1 MSGNAGMSAA
11 QIKKASALKRQQKAK
26 LKGGAVEANEKDD
39 TVNEVE
45 LEVQKAAVM
54 MKKLGQEATSRSV
67 GNLEAKAAR
76 NVTGVLGSN
85 PLSRDLKILSF
96 SLQVHGKRLVEDT
109 TLELSYGQR
118 YGLIGSNG
126 CGKSTFLTCLAAR
139 ELPLP
144 EHVDIFHLDEE
155 AETSDRTALQAVIDV
170 VQAQV
175 QRLEAMA
182 EHLCETAGP
191 DNELLLD
198 IYDRIDRMDPNTF
211 ELRATE
217 ILMGLGFSQDF
228 LKKKTQDL
236 SGGWRM
242 RVALGR
248 ALLSQPALL
257 LLDEPT
263 NHLDA
268 ASRNW
273 LAEYLVTLTST
284 TVCIVSH
291 DYEFLGKTCEDVLHI
306 AQLQLAYYHGGF
318 NAFAEAR
325 PDVME
330 ALPTLTESG
339 ATAVINFPD
348 PGRLDGVKSRSKPIL
363 ELRDLT
369 FYYPGQDKPTFTSV
383 FGKFTVMSRVALL
396 GPNGAGKT
404 TLLRQIVGDMAT
416 DQGTGKHTGEIIKH
430 HNLRIAYI
438 AQHSMHHLE
447 ENMRRS
453 PVQYVQDRFVTGLD
467 KELSK
472 RETMKLSPEEEALC
486 SKNGNISKVIGRA
499 VRGGEL
505 CYETERWGRE
515 REGSFW
521 EPLGSVKC
529 KDPYVLK
536 LCLNFDAKLQAFQ
549 SGAEVRPCTEK
560 EILKHLA
567 DFGISHRLAQSGRI
581 KGMSGGQKCRL
592 VLASA
597 VWNKPHLIALDEPT
611 NYLDNE
617 TLNALTG
624 ALQRFKGAILVITHH
639 AQFSNDVT
647 NEKWMVD
654 HGSVTVTQTAK
665 EARLARNN
673 SQDSLARSD
682 SQESMSQSESMN
694 SLSAALSSQSL
705 SKDE

>member
-1 MSGNAGMSAA
+1 MVNERTAA
-11 QIKKASALKRQQKAK
+11 LVQQKLKVLNLDALVEQYLTTVGACVLEEGGRARHLKNALAPILADTIEDEEKIAAVCQDIYVTHSPEGEEEGEEKDFLVDCRGIILAYAGKQLLKPTNLQLLRNHRYAVVGNNGVGKTTLLNRVASKEVANFPQDIKVLYIQHEVYVDLDCTVNDFMEQQTRESGTNAK
-26 LKGGAVEANEKDD
+26 LINDALA
-39 TVNEVE
+39 
-45 LEVQKAAVM
+45 
-54 MKKLGQEATSRSV
+54 S
-67 GNLEAKAAR
+67 
-76 NVTGVLGSN
+76 
-85 PLSRDLKILSF
+85 
-96 SLQVHGKRLVEDT
+96 
-109 TLELSYGQR
+109 
-118 YGLIGSNG
+118 IGF
-126 CGKSTFLTCLAAR
+126 T
-139 ELPLP
+139 
-144 EHVDIFHLDEE
+144 EE
-155 AETSDRTALQAVIDV
+155 R
-170 VQAQV
+170 
-175 QRLEAMA
+175 MA
-182 EHLCETAGP
+182 SPVSE
-191 DNELLLD
+191 
-198 IYDRIDRMDPNTF
+198 
-211 ELRATE
+211 
-217 ILMGLGFSQDF
+217 
-228 LKKKTQDL
+228 L

-242 RVALGR
+242 KLAIATAVT
-248 ALLSQPALL
+248 QKCDLL

-291 DYEFLGKTCEDVLHI
+291 DYEFLGKTCEDVLHK
-306 AQLQLAYYHGGF
+306 
-318 NAFAEAR
+318 
-325 PDVME
+325 

-383 FGKFTVMSRVALL
+383 FGKFTVMSHVALL

-486 SKNGNISKVIGRA
+486 SKNGNISKVIGPPL
-499 VRGGEL
+499 RGGEL

>member
-1 MSGNAGMSAA
+1 L
-11 QIKKASALKRQQKAK
+11 ALRADAWGGARRTDAK
-26 LKGGAVEANEKDD
+26 LINDALA
-39 TVNEVE
+39 
-45 LEVQKAAVM
+45 
-54 MKKLGQEATSRSV
+54 S
-67 GNLEAKAAR
+67 
-76 NVTGVLGSN
+76 
-85 PLSRDLKILSF
+85 
-96 SLQVHGKRLVEDT
+96 
-109 TLELSYGQR
+109 
-118 YGLIGSNG
+118 IGF
-126 CGKSTFLTCLAAR
+126 T
-139 ELPLP
+139 
-144 EHVDIFHLDEE
+144 EE
-155 AETSDRTALQAVIDV
+155 R
-170 VQAQV
+170 
-175 QRLEAMA
+175 MA
-182 EHLCETAGP
+182 SPVSE
-191 DNELLLD
+191 
-198 IYDRIDRMDPNTF
+198 
-211 ELRATE
+211 
-217 ILMGLGFSQDF
+217 
-228 LKKKTQDL
+228 L

-242 RVALGR
+242 KLAIATAVT
-248 ALLSQPALL
+248 QKCDLL

-306 AQLQLAYYHGGF
+306 ANLQLSYYHGGF
-318 NAFAEAR
+318 DAFAAAR

-348 PGRLDGVKSRSKPIL
+348 PGKLDGVKSRSKPIL
-363 ELRDLT
+363 EIKDLT
-369 FYYPGQDKPTFTSV
+369 FYYPSADKPTFSNVSV
-383 FGKFTVMSRVALL
+383 KFTVMSRVALL

-430 HNLRIAYI
+430 HNLRVAYI

-447 ENMRRS
+447 ENLKRS

-467 KELSK
+467 KELQK
-472 RETMKLSPEEEALC
+472 RETMKLTPEEELLTQ
-486 SKNGNISKVIGRA
+486 KLGNISKVVGRA

-515 REGSFW
+515 KDGTFW
-521 EPLGSVKC
+521 EPLGSIKR

-536 LCLNFDAKLQAFQ
+536 LCLNYDAKLQAFQ

-567 DFGISHRLAQSGRI
+567 EFGISHRLAQSGKI

-647 NEKWMVD
+647 NEKWLVD
-654 HGSVTVTQTAK
+654 KGTVTVTQTAK

-673 SQDSLARSD
+673 SQDSLDRSD
-682 SQESMSQSESMN
+682 SQSSMSMSESNN
-694 SLSAALSSQSL
+694 SLSAALSSQSIG
-705 SKDE
+705 KE